1 MRGLALL
8 TSLAIVAAACGSTA
22 AAPSASPVRLQTAVR
37 TVAPATPTPQ
47 CPAPPGPPSAK
58 ATIVLEK
65 GGTIVIQLRPD
76 KAPKTV
82 ATFTAKANTGS
93 YDGLTFH
100 RVELGPP
107 PFVIQGGDPK
117 GDGTGGG
124 DQATELS
131 DLCFSKGAVGIARA
145 GNIQISN
152 DSQFFVCIGECR
164 FLDGQYTNFG
174 SVISGQDVADAVRK
188 GDRIKTIRV
197 E

>member
-1 MRGLALL
+1 MKGLALL
-8 TSLAIVAAACGSTA
+8 ASLAIVAAACGSTA

-37 TVAPATPTPQ
+37 TAAPVATAAPAAQ

-58 ATIVLEK
+58 ATIVFEK
-65 GGTIVIQLRPD
+65 GGTIVFQLRPD

-82 ATFTAKANTGS
+82 ANFTAKANKGS

-100 RVELGPP
+100 RVVPG
-107 PFVIQGGDPK
+107 FVIQGGDPK

-131 DLCFSKGAVGIARA
+131 DLCFAKGAVGIARA

-152 DSQFFVCIGECR
+152 DSQFYICIGECR
-164 FLDGQYTNFG
+164 NLDGQYTNFG
-174 SVISGQDVADAVRK
+174 TVVSGQDVADGVRI
-188 GDRIKTIRV
+188 GDKIKTITV

>member
-8 TSLAIVAAACGSTA
+8 TSLAIVASACGSTA

-37 TVAPATPTPQ
+37 TVAPTVSTAP
-47 CPAPPGPPSAK
+47 CPPALAQPSAK

-65 GGTIVIQLRPD
+65 GGTIVIALRPD

-82 ATFTAKANTGS
+82 ANFTARANKGL

-131 DLCFSKGAVGIARA
+131 DLCFAKGAVGIARA

-174 SVISGQDVADAVRK
+174 IVISGQDIAGAVRV